1 MNLARSLLYDEG
13 PFVKLYYSFKW
24 LAEKSLTH
32 VLDYRLYAASA
43 YRFVRL
49 PLGGWQKEIKLREAV
64 ARETGKKPKEP
75 QKRLNNRLVE
85 YQSTT
90 YVCPVHVSAAD
101 PVAAPST
108 RVRSHLASS
117 DPDAW

>member
-1 MNLARSLLYDEG
+1 MNLARSPLYDER
-13 PFVKLYYSFKW
+13 PFVKFYYSFKW

-32 VLDYRLYAASA
+32 VLDYRLYAGSA

-64 ARETGKKPKEP
+64 TRETGKEPKEP